1 MKLSKGGYVEMNEE
15 SLILVI
21 FNRFPTESE
30 IEQGVAEDDRM
41 IDSTV
46 VHGNER
52 YEVFIESEEAHE
64 LDFDV
69 TAIHYI
75 TEEGYISGMV

>member
-1 MKLSKGGYVEMNEE
+1 MDEE
-15 SLILVI
+15 RLVLVI
-21 FNRFPTESE
+21 FNRLPTADE

-46 VHGNER
+46 IYGNER
-52 YEVFIESEEAHE
+52 YEMFIESENASE
-64 LDFDV
+64 LDFNV

-75 TEEGYISGMV
+75 TEEGYIIGIV